1 MSIVSA
7 IGWLGALA
15 LLSAYSLLTIQ
26 RITVR
31 QRAYVLLNAVGSL
44 ALVVNG
50 TAHSA
55 WPSVALNLAWLVIA
69 AAGVFAAL
77 QHQRSCQR

>member
-1 MSIVSA
+1 MTIVSA

-15 LLSAYSLLTIQ
+15 LLSAYSLLTVQ

-31 QRAYVLLNAVGSL
+31 SRAYVLLNVVGSL

-50 TAHSA
+50 SAHSA
-55 WPSVALNLAWLVIA
+55 WPSVVLNVVWLVIA
-69 AAGVFAAL
+69 AAGALAAL
-77 QHQRSCQR
+77 QHQRSWHR